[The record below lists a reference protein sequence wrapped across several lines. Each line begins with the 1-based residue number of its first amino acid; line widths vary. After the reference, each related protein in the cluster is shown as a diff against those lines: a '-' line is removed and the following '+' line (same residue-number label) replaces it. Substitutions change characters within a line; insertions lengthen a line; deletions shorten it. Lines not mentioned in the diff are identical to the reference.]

1 MYDDLFLFI
10 KVAKFGS
17 FTKAAKELNIY
28 QSTISRRVISLEEDL
43 GLKLIVRTANHF
55 ELTNQGKQLFESLSD
70 QEAVIQNKIFSAF
83 EEKDT
88 MFGELKI
95 MLPQVI
101 SLKVITPRL
110 PEFIAKYPRLKLRLH
125 YQNHEINLQKDYI
138 DLAVIFGLPEQP
150 SQKVKLVH
158 RGQLTAFCT
167 PKYIEKYGFLK
178 EIDEIGNH
186 HVVSILRDHGEI
198 INRVNIKDTRTNKIS
213 TITLDN
219 RIATNNFMHNLALVD
234 SGEFISASYEA
245 VLHNDYKTGKYI
257 KLLPDYK
264 FDEFDFYMLK
274 RIEDDPR
281 INAFADFVEECF
293 KEHNYSEITP

>member
-28 QSTISRRVISLEEDL
+28 QSTISRRIISLEEYL
-43 GLKLIVRTANHF
+43 GVKLIVRTANHF

-70 QEAVIQNKIFSAF
+70 EEAVIQNKMFSSF
-83 EEKDT
+83 EKKDD

-95 MLPQVI
+95 MLPQSI
-101 SLKVITPRL
+101 SLKIITLKL
-110 PEFIAKYPRLKLRLH
+110 PEFMAKYPRLKLRLH
-125 YQNHEINLQKDYI
+125 YKNNDINLQKDYI
-138 DLAVIFGLPEQP
+138 DLAVIFGLPDQP
-150 SQKVKLVH
+150 SQKIKLVH
-158 RGQLTAFCT
+158 RGQVVVFCT
-167 PKYIEKYGFLK
+167 PKYVEKYGFLR
-178 EIDEIGNH
+178 EIDEISNH
-186 HVVSILRDHGEI
+186 NVLSILRDHGEI

-219 RIATNNFMHNLALVD
+219 KIASNSFIHNLALVD
-234 SGEFISASYEA
+234 SGEFISASYAA
-245 VLHNDYKTGKYI
+245 VLHDDFKTGKYV

-264 FDEFDFYMLK
+264 FDELDFYMLK

-281 INAFADFVEECF
+281 INAFADFIEECF
-293 KEHNYSEITP
+293 KEYNETS